1 MRQGLVLTENFHDLR
16 DLISLCDSVDDKKS
30 IFSSEVLENLID
42 MSYFQSDNNVD
53 DEDDDDDDDDDSNK
67 YLLFYFIKFSK
78 SYPCLRSSSISI
90 EFYSSVI
97 CYTLMGWRVIQKIEL
112 FSRNK

>member
-53 DEDDDDDDDDDSNK
+53 DEDDDDDDDNNK
-67 YLLFYFIKFSK
+67 CLLFYFIKFNK
-78 SYPCLRSSSISI
+78 NYPCL
-90 EFYSSVI
+90 
-97 CYTLMGWRVIQKIEL
+97 
-112 FSRNK
+112 

>member
-1 MRQGLVLTENFHDLR
+1 MRQGLVLTENFHDLN
-16 DLISLCDSVDDKKS
+16 DLISLCDSVNDKKS
-30 IFSSEVLENLID
+30 IFSSEGLENLID

-53 DEDDDDDDDDDSNK
+53 DEDDDDDDDSNK